1 MTSTFSSFLI
11 MMFETSK
18 RRTALLLI
26 FLIKCFNKQFILDK
40 KFFVRVRPILGD

>member
-1 MTSTFSSFLI
+1 MSGSLKELI

-26 FLIKCFNKQFILDK
+26 FLIKSFNKQLTIRIL
-40 KFFVRVRPILGD
+40 FQ